1 MIFLHCTLFLGKF
14 NCFLLSKEGHL
25 FKSAKH
31 ATDYMMANSQ
41 YTQEDIGNVV
51 KIYQK
56 VLSCQPYSS

>member
-1 MIFLHCTLFLGKF
+1 M
-14 NCFLLSKEGHL
+14 

-31 ATDYMMANSQ
+31 ATDYMMANSR

-56 VLSCQPYSS
+56 VLSSQSYSSIEY